1 MKDTAEKEEVSQLL
15 VGLGQAA
22 VDPLR
27 ACLLKTEKFARPLAL
42 YAQLTSPEDAMRL
55 TVEMI
60 EAEATRAELHPDKR
74 RNLLVKLADFKDV
87 SLVAVARSAL
97 PDYDEGCRYAAVEVL
112 AAQDETA
119 EVREGLISALV
130 NPKEESTRLRARVA
144 HIASTRRWA
153 FDAESAAALEA
164 RPVRGYVVRD
174 GVLVATA

>member
-1 MKDTAEKEEVSQLL
+1 M
-15 VGLGQAA
+15 
-22 VDPLR
+22 
-27 ACLLKTEKFARPLAL
+27 
-42 YAQLTSPEDAMRL
+42 
-55 TVEMI
+55 
-60 EAEATRAELHPDKR
+60 
-74 RNLLVKLADFKDV
+74 
-87 SLVAVARSAL
+87 
-97 PDYDEGCRYAAVEVL
+97 L

-130 NPKEESTRLRARVA
+130 NAKEESTRLRARVA